1 MNTFANQGVD
11 LSDMLVIFT
20 GDHGIDRT
28 VDQNKWFG
36 YNYADRTDFLGEY
49 GITTTIDG
57 VKAASWAYDINEKV
71 KEKFPTIVSDILP
84 YTITYR
90 APNYVMTSDYV
101 FSNELKFRMSSIPS
115 DVKVQ
120 DVEEYVASK
129 H

>member
-1 MNTFANQGVD
+1 
-11 LSDMLVIFT
+11 MLVIFT